1 MSKFASLFVLLVAG
15 CDSDAPFERSE
26 PPAKT
31 AHISSLIT
39 GSEVTLPAEVQP
51 FFGMTLEDYKKTTTL
66 RITGSR
72 SSDTVGDASY
82 SLYYKDGAIAQIEL
96 SSDAKLDLRPIL
108 TAKWGE
114 PVRTLTKADYP
125 RYTWTNTAT
134 KMKAAITENQD
145 TASVRFGFLDV
156 DLTRAD
162 E

>member
-51 FFGMTLEDYKKTTTL
+51 FFGMTLEDYKKTTT
-66 RITGSR
+66 
-72 SSDTVGDASY
+72 DASY